1 MDFLELVAQ
10 GWETTS
16 DFYSESNIWYVLQ
29 RAHICMCIYECMHV
43 PMYLCVGMDV
53 GMDAGMHAGMYTCA
67 HDVLSRMKT
76 GTVHVPHQCRL
87 LLVSMTV

>member
-53 GMDAGMHAGMYTCA
+53 GMDAGMHASMYTCA
-67 HDVLSRMKT
+67 RDVLSRMKT
-76 GTVHVPHQCRL
+76 GTVHVRPQT
-87 LLVSMTV
+87 LVSQTG